1 MHMDVYYIR
10 VHFKHLILL
19 LCLAHAAL
27 FLRMPQ
33 FFVVV
38 ETWAFERER
47 EKKKKISSSPYMLVL
62 CREILH

>member
-1 MHMDVYYIR
+1 MDVYSIR

-19 LCLAHAAL
+19 LCLAHAAS

-47 EKKKKISSSPYMLVL
+47 EKEKISSSLYMLVL